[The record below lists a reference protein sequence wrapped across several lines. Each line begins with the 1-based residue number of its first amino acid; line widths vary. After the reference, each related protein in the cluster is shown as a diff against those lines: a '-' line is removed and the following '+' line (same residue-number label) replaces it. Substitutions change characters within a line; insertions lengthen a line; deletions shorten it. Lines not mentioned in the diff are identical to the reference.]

1 MNISNSF
8 LDFKYGCWISNG
20 IPFLNKIKALTH
32 CSQFGN
38 TDLKFYYHDHIWDN
52 FDLSLLGKISLPV
65 LYKERAQQLRDT
77 YDHLTLHYSGGSDS
91 HNILYTF
98 LKNNI
103 RLDEISVRWPKV
115 LRDGNLY
122 IPNYHDKSGRN
133 AASEWN
139 FSIKPTLDWL
149 AENHPQIK
157 ITLVDYA
164 FDLSESLSSVN
175 HMEKRIIS
183 LNTNRGGLHF
193 FSQFTDPYFEHKLS
207 VKKTTGHIFGVEK
220 PLLYIKNNSIYFQ
233 FQDSSFESSMLP
245 ELKEDQKVEMFYW
258 SSDFPLLPLEQAYQT
273 ALYYKNNYSNKDS
286 LWNDE
291 PLSQEQKIKKFEDQG
306 NIFKKILYFDSWNT
320 ERFQAN
326 KPNLLRNDWY
336 FWLYENNEFDKL
348 RKNWNISMNNITSGI
363 DKRFLIDAVE
373 VNVLRPLRTKPF
385 YLMSLE

>member
-8 LDFKYGCWISNG
+8 LDSKYGCWISNG
-20 IPFLNKIKALTH
+20 IPFYNKIKALTH

-98 LKNNI
+98 IKNNI
-103 RLDEISVRWPKV
+103 RLDEISIRWPKP
-115 LRDGNLY
+115 LRDGNFY
-122 IPNYHDKSGRN
+122 TPNYYDKSAKN
-133 AASEWN
+133 AVSEWD
-139 FSIKPTLDWL
+139 FSIKPMLEWL
-149 AENHPQIK
+149 AYTHPEIK
-157 ITLVDYA
+157 ISIADYA
-164 FDLSESLSSVN
+164 SNLPEELISCN
-175 HMEKRIIS
+175 YIEKRIIE
-183 LNTNRGGLHF
+183 LNINRGGLGF
-193 FSQFTDPYFEHKLS
+193 FTQFTDPKFEYRLS
-207 VKKTTGHIFGVEK
+207 RKKNSGHIFGIEK
-220 PLLYIKNNSIYFQ
+220 PLLNLHNNNFYFQ
-233 FQDSSFESSMLP
+233 FQDSLLEMSMMP
-245 ELKEDQKVEMFYW
+245 EAKQLKTAEMFYW
-258 SSDFPLLPLEQAYQT
+258 TPDFPLLPMEQAYQT
-273 ALYYKNNYSNKDS
+273 ALFYKNNHNQKDKMQSFDIHSN
-286 LWNDE
+286 LV
-291 PLSQEQKIKKFEDQG
+291 KK
-306 NIFKKILYFDSWNT
+306 NLYYDSWNI
-320 ERFQAN
+320 ERFQAE
-326 KPNLLRNDWY
+326 KPNLLRSDWY